1 MRLSLKWLNE
11 LVDLK
16 DIDNKTLIHE
26 LTMSGSK
33 VETLEILDEEI
44 ENVVVGKINAVE
56 RHPDADKL
64 VVCQVNVGAEDI
76 QIVTAATNV
85 FVGALVP
92 VALNNSRLVGGIKIK
107 SGKLRGVMSQG
118 MFCSI
123 AELGLTLHECPYAIE
138 NGILILQKGEPGQDI
153 RELLGL
159 NDKAI
164 EFEITPNR
172 ADCCSIVGLAREAA
186 ATFNRPLNV
195 KAPAKIEGEGNIA
208 DYLSVKIDN
217 PDLCKRYMARVV
229 TNVKIEP
236 SPEWLRMRLWAQGV
250 RPINNI
256 VDITNYVMLEYG
268 QPMHA

>member
-11 LVDLK
+11 LVDLT
-16 DIDNKTLIHE
+16 DIDTKTLMHE

-44 ENVVVGKINAVE
+44 ENVVVGKILSVE

-64 VVCQVNVGAEDI
+64 VVCRVDVGTEEI

-85 FVGALVP
+85 FAGALVP
-92 VALNNSRLVGGIKIK
+92 VALNGAHLVGDIKIK
-107 SGKLRGVMSQG
+107 TGKLRGVLSQG

-138 NGILILQKGEPGQDI
+138 DGILILQKGEPGQNVCA
-153 RELLGL
+153 LLGL
-159 NDKAI
+159 DDKAI

-172 ADCCSIVGLAREAA
+172 PDCCSIVGLAREAA
-186 ATFNRPLNV
+186 ATFDRPLNV
-195 KAPAKIEGEGNIA
+195 VAPKAVAGEGDIA
-208 DYLSVKIDN
+208 EYLNVKIDN
-217 PDLCKRYMARVV
+217 ADLCKRYMARVV

-236 SPEWLRMRLWAQGV
+236 SPEWLRMRLWAQGI

-256 VDITNYVMLEYG
+256 VDITNYVML
-268 QPMHA
+268 